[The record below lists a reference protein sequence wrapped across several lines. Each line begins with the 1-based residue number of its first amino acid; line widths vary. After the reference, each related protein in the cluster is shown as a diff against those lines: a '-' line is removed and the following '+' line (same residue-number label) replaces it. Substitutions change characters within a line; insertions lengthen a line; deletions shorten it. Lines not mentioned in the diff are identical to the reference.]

1 MKKEPGRF
9 TLEELCKLAETPR
22 RTVRFY
28 IQRGLVDRPE
38 GTGRGS
44 YYTTEHLERLLAVR
58 RWRDAGLSLEAIAE
72 ALGTGD
78 DEGLSGLPVRP
89 RRKGSVEVW
98 SRVLVDDGIEL
109 FVDPRRARLSPEGL
123 RKLARGAADLHRRI
137 LEEEKEGES

>member
-1 MKKEPGRF
+1 METEPRKF

-44 YYTTEHLERLLAVR
+44 YYTTGHLERLLAVR

-78 DEGLSGLPVRP
+78 GEGPSGL
-89 RRKGSVEVW
+89 RKGSVEVW
-98 SRVLVDDGIEL
+98 SRVLVDEGVEL
-109 FVDPRRARLSPEGL
+109 FVDPQRARLSPEGL
-123 RKLARGAADLHRRI
+123 RKLARGVADLHGKI
-137 LEEEKEGES
+137 LEEEREGES